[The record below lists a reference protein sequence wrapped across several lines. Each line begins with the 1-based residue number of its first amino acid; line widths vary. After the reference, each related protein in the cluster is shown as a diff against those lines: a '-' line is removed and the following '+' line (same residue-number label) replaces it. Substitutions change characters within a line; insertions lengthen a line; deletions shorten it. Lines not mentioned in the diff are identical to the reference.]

1 MIFLR
6 NLHQHTVTSVPKKP
20 FHQQQTDYRTA
31 KNYSNTHIDDD
42 QWSKLT
48 FVMEPLQQ
56 LTRNKES
63 KIIYGWH
70 GANKYM
76 VMRFQ
81 FTRIKYLTLECHV
94 VPQYRSTFLGLPK
107 VVEDI
112 DRPYGSIQNAP
123 QPDPKSLTYPL
134 SFLSML
140 MGLPKIK
147 FK

>member
-1 MIFLR
+1 
-6 NLHQHTVTSVPKKP
+6 
-20 FHQQQTDYRTA
+20 
-31 KNYSNTHIDDD
+31 
-42 QWSKLT
+42 
-48 FVMEPLQQ
+48 
-56 LTRNKES
+56 
-63 KIIYGWH
+63 
-70 GANKYM
+70 M
-76 VMRFQ
+76 VMSFQ

-147 FK
+147 FQVEDAYHHHNS